1 MWRCP
6 VGAVA
11 ALSLL
16 ATPAVADD
24 DWPVRP
30 SVSFGAV
37 GLFPSRNGQ
46 LRAQDQAAINLEG
59 SLEFGP
65 VFVAVTWIHGV
76 GSAVVPDHSFLGG
89 KLGYVVG
96 DWPVSPYASA
106 AIGNLSQIALFS
118 FDMGTI
124 GSASGLAWELE
135 LGAVLFRRAAVG
147 RVWIYGL
154 ALLPTFD
161 VGIPYGGGQSTHINV
176 FGVGVRLGL

>member
-1 MWRCP
+1 MWRCLA
-6 VGAVA
+6 GAVA

-30 SVSFGAV
+30 SVSFGAG
-37 GLFPSRNGQ
+37 GLFPSRHGQ
-46 LRAQDQAAINLEG
+46 LLAQNQAAINLEG

-65 VFVAVTWIHGV
+65 FFVAVTWIHGV
-76 GSAVVPDHSFLGG
+76 GEVVPDHSFLGG

-96 DWPVSPYASA
+96 DWPVSPYASV
-106 AIGNLSQIALFS
+106 AIGNLSQRALFE

-124 GSASGLAWELE
+124 GSASGLACELE
-135 LGAVLFRRAAVG
+135 LGAVLFRRAGVG
-147 RVWIYGL
+147 RLWIYGL

-161 VGIPYGGGQSTHINV
+161 VGIPYAGGQSAHINV
-176 FGVGVRLGL
+176 FG